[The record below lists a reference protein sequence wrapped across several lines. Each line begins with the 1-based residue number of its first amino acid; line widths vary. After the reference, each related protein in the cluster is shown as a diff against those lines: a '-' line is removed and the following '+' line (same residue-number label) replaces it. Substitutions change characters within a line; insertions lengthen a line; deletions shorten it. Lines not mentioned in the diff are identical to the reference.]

1 MAKEAAENQ
10 KNAAKGGKGRKKGRG
25 AASASTPG
33 AAEAGQG
40 PDDISARF
48 EREMKKYFR
57 NHCDKAY
64 GGIFWLKLLITFD
77 DIPEHAVDSYNDL
90 CVARAMEKRGQF
102 PGELA
107 DYTPDRAY
115 LRRADRASTPVQDG
129 YVRPGVLRWRAKERL
144 DTLRSMQDEGEWVDP
159 NDLET
164 AEKMMADAEEIS
176 VRSFHAF
183 TSYWTGER
191 KNARP
196 STEASMFE
204 MVLQKT
210 LAHHGFDSF
219 QIATIMDDRTKWN
232 RKGKDKGGASTPAQG
247 QNTRAAARGGR
258 GGMDRWRGRG
268 SQGSQGRQG

>member
-1 MAKEAAENQ
+1 
-10 KNAAKGGKGRKKGRG
+10 
-25 AASASTPG
+25 
-33 AAEAGQG
+33 
-40 PDDISARF
+40 
-48 EREMKKYFR
+48 
-57 NHCDKAY
+57 
-64 GGIFWLKLLITFD
+64 
-77 DIPEHAVDSYNDL
+77 
-90 CVARAMEKRGQF
+90 
-102 PGELA
+102 
-107 DYTPDRAY
+107 
-115 LRRADRASTPVQDG
+115 
-129 YVRPGVLRWRAKERL
+129 
-144 DTLRSMQDEGEWVDP
+144 MQDEGEWVDP

-164 AEKMMADAEEIS
+164 AKKMMADAEEIS

-268 SQGSQGRQG
+268 GQGSQGRQG